1 MERVS
6 SQKGG
11 YRMKVN
17 NYKAQ
22 KDAFVR
28 MQEKPI
34 KDLNEDY
41 LRFGL
46 VIEKVSNF
54 GLFKRRLQ
62 KKEEIE

>member
-1 MERVS
+1 
-6 SQKGG
+6 
-11 YRMKVN
+11 MKVN

-54 GLFKRRLQ
+54 ALFKRRLQ